1 MTSGSEPRPT
11 RRSTLV
17 AALSLWAFPT
27 LAQAQPFGVE
37 QLMAELRQVKSAT
50 GRFVE
55 RKELHMLDKPVEA
68 SGTLIY
74 LAPDQM
80 QKITISPSWERLAV
94 RQSTLTIEQ
103 DGKSRSFSLAE
114 RPEIGAFVESIRAT
128 LAGDLATLERF
139 YTVTLSGD
147 VEDWHLSLLPKER
160 KLQELVKDIRISG
173 SGRSIRTVETEEADG
188 DRSVMRIAEEDI
200 R

>member
-1 MTSGSEPRPT
+1 MT
-11 RRSTLV
+11 RRTAIA
-17 AALSLWAFPT
+17 AALLLSAFPAA
-27 LAQAQPFGVE
+27 AQAQHFDIG

-80 QKITISPSWERLAV
+80 QKITISPSWERLSV

-103 DGKSRSFSLAE
+103 QGKSRTFPLAE

-128 LAGDLATLERF
+128 LAGDLMTLERF
-139 YTVTLSGD
+139 YTVTLTGSA
-147 VEDWHLSLLPKER
+147 EDWHLSLAPKAR

-173 SGRSIRTVETEEADG
+173 SGHSIRAVETEEADG
-188 DRSVMRIAEEDI
+188 DRSVMRIVEEDI

>member
-1 MTSGSEPRPT
+1 MTSGSDAPIT
-11 RRSTLV
+11 RRRAVT
-17 AALSLWAFPT
+17 AALLLWAFP
-27 LAQAQPFGVE
+27 AAARAAAFGLE

-103 DGKSRSFSLAE
+103 EGKSRSFSLGD

-139 YTVTLSGD
+139 YTVTLTGD
-147 VEDWHLSLLPKER
+147 GKDWQLSLVPKER

-173 SGRSIRTVETEEADG
+173 SGRSIHTVETEEADG
-188 DRSVMRIAEEDI
+188 DRSVMRVVEEDI
-200 R
+200 K

>member
-1 MTSGSEPRPT
+1 
-11 RRSTLV
+11 
-17 AALSLWAFPT
+17 
-27 LAQAQPFGVE
+27 
-37 QLMAELRQVKSAT
+37 
-50 GRFVE
+50 
-55 RKELHMLDKPVEA
+55 MLDKPVEA

-94 RQSTLTIEQ
+94 RQSTLTIEEA
-103 DGKSRSFSLAE
+103 GKSRSFSLAD
-114 RPEIGAFVESIRAT
+114 RPEIGAFVESIRST

-139 YTVTLSGD
+139 YTVTLTGD
-147 VEDWHLSLLPKER
+147 AGDWRLSLTPKEH
-160 KLQELVKDIRISG
+160 KLQELVKDIRIGG

-188 DRSVMRIAEEDI
+188 DRSIMRIVEEDI

>member
-1 MTSGSEPRPT
+1 MTSGSDPALT
-11 RRSTLV
+11 RRTAV
-17 AALSLWAFPT
+17 TAALLLWAFPA
-27 LAQAQPFGVE
+27 AQAAPFGLD

-103 DGKSRSFSLAE
+103 EGKTRSFSLAD
-114 RPEIGAFVESIRAT
+114 RPEIGAFVESIRST

-139 YTVTLSGD
+139 YTVTLTGD
-147 VEDWHLSLLPKER
+147 AKDWHLSLVPKER

-173 SGRSIRTVETEEADG
+173 SGRSIHTVETEEADS
-188 DRSVMRIAEEDI
+188 DRSVMRVVEEDI

>member
-1 MTSGSEPRPT
+1 MTSGSDAPIT
-11 RRSTLV
+11 RRRAV
-17 AALSLWAFPT
+17 AAALLLWAFP
-27 LAQAQPFGVE
+27 AAARAAGFGVE

-103 DGKSRSFSLAE
+103 EGKSRSFSLGD

-139 YTVTLSGD
+139 YTVTLTGD
-147 VEDWHLSLLPKER
+147 AGDWQLSLVPKER
-160 KLQELVKDIRISG
+160 KLQELVKEIRISG
-173 SGRSIRTVETEEADG
+173 SGRSIHTVETEEADG
-188 DRSVMRIAEEDI
+188 DRSVMRVVEEDI
-200 R
+200 K

>member
-1 MTSGSEPRPT
+1 MT
-11 RRSTLV
+11 RRAAIAATLL
-17 AALSLWAFPT
+17 AWAFPAA
-27 LAQAQPFGVE
+27 AQAQHFGLE
-37 QLMAELRQVKSAT
+37 PLMAELRRVKSAT

-94 RQSTLTIEQ
+94 RQGTLTIEQ
-103 DGKSRSFSLAE
+103 DGKSRSFSLAD

-139 YTVTLSGD
+139 YTVTLTGD
-147 VEDWHLSLLPKER
+147 AADWHLSLVPTGR
-160 KLQELVKDIRISG
+160 KLQELVKAIRISG
-173 SGRSIRTVETEEADG
+173 SGRGIHTVETEEADG
-188 DRSVMRIAEEDI
+188 DRSVMRVVEEDI

>member
-1 MTSGSEPRPT
+1 MTSGSDAPIT
-11 RRSTLV
+11 RRRAV
-17 AALSLWAFPT
+17 AAALLLWAFP
-27 LAQAQPFGVE
+27 AAARAAGFGVE

-103 DGKSRSFSLAE
+103 EGKSRSFSLGD

-139 YTVTLSGD
+139 YTVTLTGD
-147 VEDWHLSLLPKER
+147 AGDWQLSLVPKER
-160 KLQELVKDIRISG
+160 KLQELVKEIRIRG
-173 SGRSIRTVETEEADG
+173 SGRSIHTVETEEADG
-188 DRSVMRIAEEDI
+188 DRSVMRVVEEDI
-200 R
+200 K

>member
-1 MTSGSEPRPT
+1 MTSGSDAALT
-11 RRSTLV
+11 RRSGV
-17 AALSLWAFPT
+17 AAALLLWAFPAA
-27 LAQAQPFGVE
+27 AQAQHFGLE

-55 RKELHMLDKPVEA
+55 HKDLHMLDKPVEA

-80 QKITISPSWERLAV
+80 QKITISPRWERLAV

-103 DGKSRSFSLAE
+103 EGKSRSFSLAD

-128 LAGDLATLERF
+128 LAGDLATLDRF
-139 YTVTLSGD
+139 YTVTLTGD
-147 VEDWHLSLLPKER
+147 AADWHLSLVPKGQ
-160 KLQELVKDIRISG
+160 KLQDLVKDIRIGG

-188 DRSVMRIAEEDI
+188 DRSVMRIVEEDI